1 MYLWTCECNK
11 YAEKSWVLKL
21 QIHKLQI
28 RKSQKTESANRKSAK
43 RPICGKSAN
52 LTNYSSPQY

>member
-11 YAEKSWVLKL
+11 YAEKAWVLKL

-28 RKSQKTESANRKSAK
+28 RKSQKN
-43 RPICGKSAN
+43 
-52 LTNYSSPQY
+52 